1 MPWNELAGRWSFWAG
16 LASLVAALTAV
27 LAKLGVSGLD
37 SNLATW
43 LRTLVVAVMLT
54 VLMITSGQLSGD
66 PVAGLAALPPRSL
79 VALLLSGLATGLS
92 WLCYFRALQMG
103 PVAQVAAIDKLS
115 VVLVALFGVSLLGEQ
130 LAPMAWAGILLMG
143 GGAVLVALA

>member
-1 MPWNELAGRWSFWAG
+1 MPWTELAGRWPFWAG
-16 LASLVAALTAV
+16 LAALFAALTAV

-54 VLMITSGQLSGD
+54 VLMASSGRLSGD
-66 PVAGLAALPPRSL
+66 PIGGLAALPPRSL
-79 VALLLSGLATGLS
+79 AALLLSGLATGLS

-115 VVLVALFGVSLLGEQ
+115 VVLVALFGVALLGEG
-130 LAPMAWAGILLMG
+130 LAPMAWAGILLMA

>member
-1 MPWNELAGRWSFWAG
+1 MPWTELAGRWSFWAG
-16 LASLVAALTAV
+16 LASLFAALTAV

-54 VLMITSGQLSGD
+54 VLMVTSGQLRGD
-66 PVAGLAALPPRSL
+66 PVAGLAGLPTRSI
-79 VALLLSGLATGLS
+79 VALVLSGIATGLS

-115 VVLVALFGVSLLGEQ
+115 VVLVALFGVAILGEA

-143 GGAVLVALA
+143 GGAALVALA